1 MKQTLQK
8 CIKYMCQTEPYRM
21 LKDWSY
27 EMTTDPL
34 LTDAENDVNN
44 LENIAEDAIYEL
56 SQEICNKKSKL
67 ARKKK
72 NDKGDVSNINIS
84 KTKYNFI

>member
-1 MKQTLQK
+1 
-8 CIKYMCQTEPYRM
+8 M